1 MPPKAGIKAGIA
13 DDASNTC
20 EAVAFLRQ
28 LVNTPTPVE
37 EEEDN
42 NMQEDESQRAIL
54 CVKGNLGDLPSFQ
67 IITIKLRTSTLAKNS
82 KISNLD
88 SNVAHREEMTT
99 RMNLLRS
106 RTNKGAVCII
116 VTQFFSFF
124 NFQVSKG
131 KGNKGQEQL
140 QENATIIRYTKKKGQ
155 LRHGLLIE

>member
-67 IITIKLRTSTLAKNS
+67 IITIKLRTSTLAKN
-82 KISNLD
+82 
-88 SNVAHREEMTT
+88 
-99 RMNLLRS
+99 
-106 RTNKGAVCII
+106 
-116 VTQFFSFF
+116 
-124 NFQVSKG
+124 
-131 KGNKGQEQL
+131 
-140 QENATIIRYTKKKGQ
+140 
-155 LRHGLLIE
+155 